1 MKKLSMLFAVLAVCI
16 FFAPG
21 WALAKITMKIGHGA
35 PESTAVH
42 SGWLKFKELVDARS
56 NGEIIVEIYGNQQ
69 IGGDRELTEATQLG
83 NITGCSVSTANAAPF
98 NADFF
103 VFDTPFLFRDRA
115 HVYSTL
121 DGEPGKVMLKSC
133 EKVNIKGFGWME
145 NGFRNL
151 TNSRRPIH
159 LPKDLE
165 GIKLRVMENPIQLAA
180 WKALGANPT
189 PMAFGEVFTALQQ
202 KTVDGQ
208 ENPMELIFNNKFYEV
223 NRYVTI
229 TNHIY
234 SPYVCLLN
242 LDFWNE
248 LKPEQQQ
255 LLQTALDETVGYH
268 RSLVTKSAED
278 AEAAIRKHG
287 NEFVDLTPEE
297 LAQFKSQVAS
307 VLPMIKERV
316 SPEVYALFIGQ

>member
-1 MKKLSMLFAVLAVCI
+1 VCVC
-16 FFAPG
+16 FVPAL
-21 WALAKITMKIGHGA
+21 ALAKITMKIGHGA

-42 SGWLKFKELVDARS
+42 AGWLKFKELVDSRS

-98 NADFF
+98 NTDFF
-103 VFDTPFLFRDRA
+103 IFDVPFLFRDRV
-115 HVYSTL
+115 HVYTML
-121 DGEPGKVMLKSC
+121 DGDPGKAVLKSC
-133 EKVNIKGFGWME
+133 EKVNMKGFAWME

-159 LPKDLE
+159 LPKDLD

-208 ENPMELIFNNKFYEV
+208 ENPMELIYNNKFYEV
-223 NRYVTI
+223 NKYVTI

-255 LLQTALDETVGYH
+255 LLQAAIDETVGYH
-268 RSLVTKSAED
+268 RTLVTKSAED
-278 AEAAIRKHG
+278 AEAAIRAHG
-287 NEFVDLTPEE
+287 NEFVLLTPEE
-297 LAQFKSQVAS
+297 LNQFKEKINV

-316 SPEVYALFIGQ
+316 SAEVYALFIGK

>member
-1 MKKLSMLFAVLAVCI
+1 
-16 FFAPG
+16 
-21 WALAKITMKIGHGA
+21 MKIGHGA

-42 SGWLKFKELVDARS
+42 AGWLKFKELVDARS

-69 IGGDRELTEATQLG
+69 LGGDRELTEATQLG

-98 NADFF
+98 NTDFF

-121 DGEPGKVMLKSC
+121 DGEPGKAMLKSC
-133 EKVNIKGFGWME
+133 EKVNIRGFGWME

-255 LLQTALDETVGYH
+255 LLQTAIDETVGYH
-268 RSLVTKSAED
+268 RTLVTKSAED
-278 AEAAIRKHG
+278 AEAAIRAHG
-287 NEFVDLTPEE
+287 NEFVELTPEE
-297 LAQFKSQVAS
+297 LAQFKDQVAS